1 MRRLQASGRP
11 SLTVILSSLD
21 PLKSRDRKWILV
33 VLVCAALLFQSTNM
47 LSLAMP
53 ARTVETKAQRTSLDE
68 LFPIMLPDKDDVYQD
83 ENNRA
88 MRALV
93 RCMTEDNCTKNQKSV
108 VLLSSSH
115 FAAHL
120 VGYVS
125 GEHIWYVARLL
136 ISCAPLTYKIGP
148 RVLCVECFFLS

>member
-1 MRRLQASGRP
+1 MFFF
-11 SLTVILSSLD
+11 SLD
-21 PLKSRDRKWILV
+21 PLKSRNRKWILV
-33 VLVCAALLFQSTNM
+33 VLVCAALLFQSTSM
-47 LSLAMP
+47 ISLAMP
-53 ARTVETKAQRTSLDE
+53 ARTVPESKPRRTSLDE
-68 LFPIMLPDKDDVYQD
+68 LFPVMLPDTDDVYQN

-93 RCMTEDNCTKNQKSV
+93 GCMAADNCGKNQKSV

-125 GEHIWYVARLL
+125 GEHIW
-136 ISCAPLTYKIGP
+136 
-148 RVLCVECFFLS
+148 